1 MSASPDI
8 CRDATCVSL
17 DEVITLL
24 RRSIAALQPGVTPEL
39 FPDDA
44 PLLQDGFGLDSVTL
58 IELIADLEKR
68 LGFEFLE
75 SDLRMRTFASLRSLA
90 QVIVLRLRA
99 RVETP

>member
-8 CRDATCVSL
+8 CLDSSCASL
-17 DEVITLL
+17 DEVIVLL
-24 RRSIAALQPGVTPEL
+24 RRSIAALQPGATPEPL
-39 FPDDA
+39 PDDA
-44 PLLQDGFGLDSVTL
+44 PLLRDGFNLDSVTL

-75 SDLRMRTFASLRSLA
+75 SDLRTRTFASLRSLA

-99 RVETP
+99 HMETP